1 MKAHDYNVGDIL
13 CNSWGYDQTNVEWF
27 EVVALAGKSMVVLR
41 EIESRVVPGS
51 EGFMSGSVVPVPGA
65 YRVERVMDYDKMQ
78 PVERERPP
86 LRKRVDK
93 YGRVDIHSASF
104 GRASKWDGK
113 PEYSSHYA

>member
-1 MKAHDYNVGDIL
+1 MKNHEYEVGDIL

-41 EIESRVVPGS
+41 EIGAAVVPGS
-51 EGFMSGSVVPVPGA
+51 EGFMSGRVVPVPGA
-65 YRVERVMDYDKMQ
+65 YRVDRFYDHDKRAD
-78 PVERERPP
+78 VVRERPP

-104 GRASKWDGK
+104 GRASKWDGNPK
-113 PEYSSHYA
+113 YESHYA